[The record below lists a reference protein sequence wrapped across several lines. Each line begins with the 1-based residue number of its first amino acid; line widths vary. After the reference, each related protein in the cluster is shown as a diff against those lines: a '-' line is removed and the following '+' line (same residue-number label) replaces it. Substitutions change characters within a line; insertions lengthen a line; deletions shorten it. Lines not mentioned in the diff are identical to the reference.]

1 LFRAAKKTIL
11 NPVNIKNYKLLHY
24 VLILLL
30 MLAPL
35 RSVFA
40 MQFVACDMKSMPSP
54 AVTDSVMTAGHS
66 RHALADV
73 SIGDSA
79 SKKSVNSINR
89 ASHQVEQA
97 VNQQATLQADLH
109 VSKQSKDC
117 CGNSN
122 TCLSDCHFA
131 ISVSMFLQ
139 TVDYSPLLL
148 NADIFENVS
157 ITPLVRELSPPSK
170 PPLHLYS

>member
-1 LFRAAKKTIL
+1 
-11 NPVNIKNYKLLHY
+11 
-24 VLILLL
+24 

-40 MQFVACDMKSMPSP
+40 MQYVACDMKSMPSS
-54 AVTDSVMTAGHS
+54 ALADTVMTAAGHS
-66 RHALADV
+66 HHALAALSLADV
-73 SIGDSA
+73 STGDVT
-79 SKKSVNSINR
+79 SKNIVNR
-89 ASHQVEQA
+89 ADYQA
-97 VNQQATLQADLH
+97 KQSANQQASQL
-109 VSKQSKDC
+109 SKDC

-139 TVDYSPLLL
+139 AVDYSPLLL
-148 NADIFENVS
+148 NTDVFENVS
-157 ITPLVRELSPPSK
+157 ITPLVRELSPLSN